1 MIRDTR
7 LGPEI
12 IDNRRRVPRRAL
24 LRHRLE
30 QVLQL
35 AQVLALARGGALDE
49 ALPGLGVGK
58 AGVDD
63 ALEDVVFGL
72 NGHDGA
78 VGAVLEVF
86 RLVLLGCKKKP
97 PNQQRSRSWRWGV
110 LGKRCSHL
118 LPLWS
123 SG

>member
-7 LGPEI
+7 LGPKI
-12 IDNRRRVPRRAL
+12 IDNRRRSPRRAL

-35 AQVLALARGGALDE
+35 AQILALARSGALDE
-49 ALPGLGVGK
+49 PLPGLGIGK

-72 NGHDGA
+72 NGDDGA
-78 VGAVLEVF
+78 IGAVLEVF
-86 RLVLLGCKKKP
+86 RLVLLC
-97 PNQQRSRSWRWGV
+97 
-110 LGKRCSHL
+110 
-118 LPLWS
+118 
-123 SG
+123 